1 MYVVFFLLYTGLATG
16 KDGLILTEP
25 LVSLKATA
33 VQFSTVAKVA
43 AIPVC

>member
-1 MYVVFFLLYTGLATG
+1 MCVVIFLLYIGLATG
-16 KDGLILTEP
+16 KDGLILIQL

-33 VQFSTVAKVA
+33 VQFSAMAKVA